1 MSNVHNPQKLV
12 SRDFKWFHSMSLHQY
27 IRVWHQSDLRQRSI
41 HCSLELQP
49 PGEKSGQPTGPLQ
62 SGTCEN
68 LLHVILLCICITNEK
83 KTETIWGDTEHKISQ
98 TDLDK
103 LVYFRLIHGV
113 WKPRFLNTCSCIQTS
128 WIISNTY
135 KIVFFLILIFSY
147 MQKTNQDEIFLWV
160 SWNAFKMTLFRK
172 ICQ

>member
-1 MSNVHNPQKLV
+1 
-12 SRDFKWFHSMSLHQY
+12 MSLHQY

-41 HCSLELQP
+41 HCSLEFQP

-83 KTETIWGDTEHKISQ
+83 KPETIWGDTEHKISH

-135 KIVFFLILIFSY
+135 NIKLLFFFLILTFSY
-147 MQKTNQDEIFLWV
+147 MQKTDQDEVFLWV
-160 SWNAFKMTLFRK
+160 SWNTFKMTLFWK
-172 ICQ
+172 ICR